1 MEGLHLTADC
11 FDCLCPIE
19 LLLSPAPLQQLLT
32 ELTQEAGLT
41 VVGDRF
47 FPFTHEDGSA
57 AGVTG
62 TLLLAESHLA
72 IHTWPERRAVTLDL
86 YVCNFNNDNSDKA
99 RYIVD
104 KLLAVFQAQ
113 DVCRQELH
121 RGVPNDH
128 HSRPLY
134 QLEEHLS
141 ASSSARFG
149 AELLVAQEQ
158 SAFQEIQIFE
168 TPDFGKAMRI
178 DGAMMTTEKDE
189 FLYHEALVHPAAIS
203 LKQLKNVLII
213 GGGDGGSSEE
223 ILKYRSVEQ
232 VTLCEIDPAV
242 IALARAHLSSIHRDV
257 FEDSRIQIQHADGFT
272 FIKDCDAMYD
282 LVLLDLTDPVAP
294 NGSNLAQSCMSWEFF
309 QDCYRAL
316 KPQGAIVLHLGSR
329 FYHAERYHETLTKL
343 SNIFDRVRPFANF
356 IPSYGA
362 LWSFAVALKGQ
373 GLNDKFDKIDEI
385 DPYLQNETSVNES
398 LREKDI
404 QGLQYY
410 DGARHI
416 AMFRI

>member
-47 FPFTHEDGSA
+47 FPFVHDDGSA

-86 YVCNFNNDNSDKA
+86 YVCNFNNDNSAKA
-99 RYIVD
+99 RYIVE

-149 AELLVAQEQ
+149 AELLVAREQ

-178 DGAMMTTEKDE
+178 DGAMMTTEQDE
-189 FLYHEALVHPAAIS
+189 FLYHEVLVHPAAIS
-203 LKQLKNVLII
+203 LKHLKNVLII

-257 FEDSRIQIQHADGFT
+257 FEDSRIQIQHADGFA
-272 FIKDCDAMYD
+272 FIKNYAENYD
-282 LVLLDLTDPVAP
+282 LILLDLTDPIAP
-294 NGSNLAQSCMSWEFF
+294 NGSNLAQPCMSVEFF
-309 QDCYRAL
+309 QDCHRAL
-316 KPQGAIVLHLGSR
+316 NAQGAMVLHLGSK
-329 FYHAERYHETLTKL
+329 FYHAERYHATLAKL
-343 SNIFDRVRPFANF
+343 NNIFDRVRPFANF

-373 GLNDKFDKIDEI
+373 QSLDEI
-385 DPYLQNETSVNES
+385 DPYLQNETSINES
-398 LREKDI
+398 LRMKDI

-410 DGARHI
+410 DGARHMAI
-416 AMFRI
+416 FRI